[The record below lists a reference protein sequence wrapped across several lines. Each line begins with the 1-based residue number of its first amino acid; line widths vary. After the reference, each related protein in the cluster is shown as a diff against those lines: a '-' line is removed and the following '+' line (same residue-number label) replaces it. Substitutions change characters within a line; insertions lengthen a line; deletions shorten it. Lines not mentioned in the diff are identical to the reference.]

1 MTPNPLNMKE
11 PGQATRL
18 TRELHDFYLIMNNN
32 NNNFLI
38 NDDNTLLNSSQI
50 EN

>member
-1 MTPNPLNMKE
+1 MKE

-18 TRELHDFYLIMNNN
+18 TRELHDFYRLMNNNN

-38 NDDNTLLNSSQI
+38 NNDNTLLNSSQI

>member
-1 MTPNPLNMKE
+1 MKE

-18 TRELHDFYLIMNNN
+18 TRELHDFYRLMNNNNN

-38 NDDNTLLNSSQI
+38 NNDNTLLNSSQI